1 MFIRYRR
8 IYKVFK
14 QAILLRF
21 CIILTLYT
29 FQDAILNDI
38 EYMI

>member
-8 IYKVFK
+8 IHKVLFK
-14 QAILLRF
+14 QAILLQF
-21 CIILTLYT
+21 CIILILYI
-29 FQDAILNDI
+29 FQDAILN

>member
-8 IYKVFK
+8 IHKVFK

-21 CIILTLYT
+21 CIILTLCI
-29 FQDAILNDI
+29 FQDAILN